1 MSNNPFA
8 FALDEP
14 VQSGTSSQ
22 SHHNRDRD
30 RERERERDRETSH
43 ESSRLSREH
52 RQDHTLSKEP
62 RKAPPRPRKDVLA
75 PPAYDDVTG
84 SRSKLGEYPR
94 EKHHSSSEHR
104 LRSSRTRSHSD
115 TPKPSSKHL
124 SKSKLLKKK
133 VSPEVLKSK
142 NLDTIDKLDVTAFFG
157 GGFHHDGPFDA
168 CTPHRNKNS
177 KVAPVKAYAIDGP
190 NNCIK
195 GLSGAPDQSE
205 QMNLAF
211 GKYYDDDAHGIATI
225 SPSKIQH
232 PLQANPALSESYPSI
247 INFDSQR
254 LAQPIHGPATA
265 GLGSTTFV
273 DGGPAPRAAQDDM
286 LSPSRTMS
294 RKKLLVHRLRKNS
307 GSNSAG
313 TPAEPQYSS
322 LRRSSHDPPS
332 FANRRRSSDNSD
344 DFIEERTGNSL
355 LSRVKSLKVG
365 RR

>member
-14 VQSGTSSQ
+14 AQNGSS
-22 SHHNRDRD
+22 SHSRRNRESD
-30 RERERERDRETSH
+30 RERDRELSH
-43 ESSRLSREH
+43 EPSRLSRERRH
-52 RQDHTLSKEP
+52 DHLLSKET
-62 RKAPPRPRKDVLA
+62 RQAPPRPRKDTLA
-75 PPAYDDVTG
+75 PPAYDDVAG

-94 EKHHSSSEHR
+94 EKPRSNSEHR
-104 LRSSRTRSHSD
+104 SHSSRTRSHSD
-115 TPKPSSKHL
+115 APKPSSKHL

-133 VSPEVLKSK
+133 ANPEVLKSK

-177 KVAPVKAYAIDGP
+177 KVAPVKAYAVDGP

-195 GLSGAPDQSE
+195 GLSGAPDQAE

-211 GKYYDDDAHGIATI
+211 GNYDDDAHGITTI
-225 SPSKIQH
+225 SPSKNQY
-232 PLQANPALSESYPSI
+232 PLQANPALSESNPSI

-254 LAQPIHGPATA
+254 LAQPIHGLATA

-273 DGGPAPRAAQDDM
+273 DGGPAPRAAHDDM
-286 LSPSRTMS
+286 LSPSRTMG

-307 GSNSAG
+307 GSNGAG
-313 TPAEPQYSS
+313 TAADPQYSS
-322 LRRSSHDPPS
+322 LRRSSHDLPS